1 MSNYKMHNKAFSIGI
16 ILNTI
21 FVGVE
26 VFYGLLANSS
36 ALLADAGHNASDVL
50 GLLFAWIA
58 AYLSTL
64 KARGNFTFGF
74 KKSTILVSILNSLLL
89 FAALIAIGWDAVDKL
104 FNPREVAGTQMMIV
118 AGIGTFINT
127 FTAFLFF
134 KDKNT
139 DLNIKSAYLHMAA
152 DAAISLGVVVAGL
165 LITISGKMWIDP
177 LMSFIVIGII
187 MYSTVKLFFDSTR
200 LALGAVPEGV
210 DIEEVRE
217 FILNKPQVD
226 KIEVLQIWAI
236 STTETNLNA
245 HLRLS
250 NNQAED
256 FVKNLNKELLEKFNI
271 HYSTIQIG

>member
-1 MSNYKMHNKAFSIGI
+1 
-16 ILNTI
+16 
-21 FVGVE
+21 
-26 VFYGLLANSS
+26 
-36 ALLADAGHNASDVL
+36 
-50 GLLFAWIA
+50 
-58 AYLSTL
+58 
-64 KARGNFTFGF
+64 
-74 KKSTILVSILNSLLL
+74 
-89 FAALIAIGWDAVDKL
+89 
-104 FNPREVAGTQMMIV
+104 
-118 AGIGTFINT
+118 
-127 FTAFLFF
+127 
-134 KDKNT
+134 
-139 DLNIKSAYLHMAA
+139 MAA